1 MCTYESGLPKLPSPD
16 GHPKICLLGA
26 WNGAPATALAYT
38 LEHTRIDRPSLA
50 DGSLHVAVEI
60 GASPSRLSQACRRAI
75 STWRA
80 EDLPVR

>member
-1 MCTYESGLPKLPSPD
+1 MFDKYVDMCICEGGLPKLPSPD

-50 DGSLHVAVEI
+50 DG
-60 GASPSRLSQACRRAI
+60 QAC
-75 STWRA
+75 T
-80 EDLPVR
+80 LP